1 MDVAAIVVV
10 VVTVVVV
17 VVAAV
22 VVVVVFSRWCY
33 LNCISARKLH
43 QVGCRKKKE
52 KKSFYDRQQL
62 KGSQHRRLPTTGQ
75 NFPIVQISNS
85 TSSSITVYREHN

>member
-43 QVGCRKKKE
+43 QVGCRKKRKKE
-52 KKSFYDRQQL
+52 L
-62 KGSQHRRLPTTGQ
+62 L
-75 NFPIVQISNS
+75 
-85 TSSSITVYREHN
+85 